1 MVTVVQNVQVL
12 LLAGVLLAACLAK
25 LAVREPVAAAPHAHG
40 GMRVHGVPVAQRP
53 ARALLLLRG
62 RRAGIVLG
70 LVEGVLG
77 LALLLSSELL
87 VRIVAAAGFA
97 GATWAVLEL
106 RARRP
111 EAGCGCFGGLS
122 AKRVGRRSVLRAML
136 FTTAAVA
143 SLGASRAGV
152 EVPRLGTGR
161 VAGVLLLELA
171 LFASLSPELAVLCG
185 RGRGGVRARALILRR
200 RARRDVPCER
210 RHSPLSETLAT
221 LYASSAWLGFEN
233 ALVSAEPSDIWRE
246 GCHRFLVY
254 PARFHDTDMDIVF
267 AVSTAARA
275 RDVRHAL
282 VPSEA
287 PSPGRDQHRHET
299 STARGVPAPNGLAR
313 GETRG
318 ERSLRRG
325 GLRRGRSVRG
335 RERSLRLSRGI
346 ARQP

>member
-25 LAVREPVAAAPHAHG
+25 LAVREPVAAVPHAHG
-40 GMRVHGVPVAQRP
+40 GTRVHGVPIAQGQ
-53 ARALLLLRG
+53 AQVLLLLRG
-62 RRAGIVLG
+62 RRAGLVLG

-77 LALLLSSELL
+77 LALLLSSQVL
-87 VRIVAAAGFA
+87 VRVVAAIGFA

-122 AKRVGRRSVLRAML
+122 VKRVGRRSVLRAML
-136 FTTAAVA
+136 FTAAALA

-161 VAGVLLLELA
+161 VAGVLALELV

-185 RGRGGVRARALILRR
+185 RGRRGALARALAFGRR
-200 RARRDVPCER
+200 SRRDVPCER

-221 LYASSAWLGFEN
+221 LHASSAWRTFEN
-233 ALVSAEPSDIWRE
+233 ALVSAVPLDIWRE
-246 GCHRFLVY
+246 GCHRFVVY
-254 PARFHDTDMDIVF
+254 RARLHETDMDIVF

-275 RDVRHAL
+275 RTVRHAL
-282 VPSEA
+282 LPLPTA
-287 PSPGRDQHRHET
+287 NGSPVSKAAVVA
-299 STARGVPAPNGLAR
+299 STAAATDVGAPAW
-313 GETRG
+313 
-318 ERSLRRG
+318 
-325 GLRRGRSVRG
+325 
-335 RERSLRLSRGI
+335 
-346 ARQP
+346 